1 MIFFSRPRQPP
12 DNAPGQVPEDPPDEI
27 LELPPADI
35 PESSPDGTPDRLA
48 PEQPDPDPGMSRR
61 DCILPV
67 TFPARTGFST
77 PPARCPETLAR
88 RST

>member
-1 MIFFSRPRQPP
+1 MIFFSGPGQPP
-12 DNAPGQVPEDPPDEI
+12 DPAPDEVP
-27 LELPPADI
+27 ELPPADM

-67 TFPARTGFST
+67 TLPARTGFST
-77 PPARCPETLAR
+77 PPARCLGTLAG
-88 RST
+88 SN

>member
-1 MIFFSRPRQPP
+1 MIFFSGPGQPP
-12 DNAPGQVPEDPPDEI
+12 DPAPDEVP
-27 LELPPADI
+27 ELPPADM
-35 PESSPDGTPDRLA
+35 PESSPDDTPGSLA

-77 PPARCPETLAR
+77 PPARCPETLAG
-88 RST
+88 SN

>member
-1 MIFFSRPRQPP
+1 MIFFSGPGQPP
-12 DNAPGQVPEDPPDEI
+12 GTARDEVPEDLPGELP
-27 LELPPADI
+27 ELPPADI

-67 TFPARTGFST
+67 TPPARAGFST
-77 PPARCPETLAR
+77 PPARCPETSAG
-88 RST
+88 SN

>member
-1 MIFFSRPRQPP
+1 MIFFSG
-12 DNAPGQVPEDPPDEI
+12 PGQPLDTAPDEVP
-27 LELPPADI
+27 ELPPADM

-67 TFPARTGFST
+67 TLPAHTGFST
-77 PPARCPETLAR
+77 PPARCPETLAG
-88 RST
+88 SN